1 MSPLAVA
8 HILKS
13 LKQRMGG
20 YGTVRQKHVKCSR
33 KLPVE
38 QPRGKKNSG
47 QEASWVTKK
56 CSNSSFC
63 HCSSKPQQ
71 LSYSHFSKFLPSY
84 LTSIT
89 LLFYYT
95 LFQSTASTCC
105 HSSCLILN
113 ETVAKPT

>member
-38 QPRGKKNSG
+38 QPRGKKIQAERHPG
-47 QEASWVTKK
+47 
-56 CSNSSFC
+56 
-63 HCSSKPQQ
+63 
-71 LSYSHFSKFLPSY
+71 
-84 LTSIT
+84 
-89 LLFYYT
+89 
-95 LFQSTASTCC
+95 
-105 HSSCLILN
+105 
-113 ETVAKPT
+113 